1 LTFQDLGSLGELIAA
16 IATVLTLG
24 YSAIQLRQNTR
35 ALRSQTF
42 QQSSMDMSLTAN
54 AISSDGELAAII
66 VKASERLDHLTPE
79 ERIRSHF
86 WMVIAIRRFEAIYV
100 QGVYGSIDQVRIEGF
115 DRSIL
120 TLIASGGPAEWWRSA
135 KNAFSSDFVEYA
147 DMRLATDSFNMPL
160 HSGMKKEYAVNE
172 I

>member
-24 YSAIQLRQNTR
+24 YSVIQLRQNTR

-86 WMVIAIRRFEAIYV
+86 WMVVALRRFEAIYV
-100 QGVYGSIDQVRIEGF
+100 QGVYGTIDQLRIEGF
-115 DRSIL
+115 ERSIL
-120 TLIASGGPAEWWRSA
+120 TLIASGGPTEWWRSA

-147 DMRLATDSFNMPL
+147 DMRLATDSFNRPL
-160 HSGMKKEYAVNE
+160 HPGMNKE
-172 I
+172 